1 MKEKQIILYINFEIS
16 KPQIPQNINKNIILS
31 SNLKLNYISFCS
43 NQNNGICIPSQ
54 SSSFKITWGSAFYKN
69 LRLWDSMS
77 STIESIQKYD
87 RSNELLYGLLL
98 YYPMTIDKITYNT
111 IQNVIDHSNNI
122 IVSHYQSS
130 NFDSNDG
137 YLFYN
142 YGINFDW
149 NEESIQNYG
158 YYITKMIN
166 NEIFSSKCHNYCK
179 RCYSVLENNCY
190 ECKEGYF
197 LNEQTCYKMTGYFL
211 TTPPQKSQSY

>member
-122 IVSHYQSS
+122 IVSIIKV
-130 NFDSNDG
+130 
-137 YLFYN
+137 L
-142 YGINFDW
+142 IL
-149 NEESIQNYG
+149 IQ
-158 YYITKMIN
+158 MMV
-166 NEIFSSKCHNYCK
+166 IFFIIMELILIGMKNQFK
-179 RCYSVLENNCY
+179 IMVIIL
-190 ECKEGYF
+190 
-197 LNEQTCYKMTGYFL
+197 
-211 TTPPQKSQSY
+211 QK